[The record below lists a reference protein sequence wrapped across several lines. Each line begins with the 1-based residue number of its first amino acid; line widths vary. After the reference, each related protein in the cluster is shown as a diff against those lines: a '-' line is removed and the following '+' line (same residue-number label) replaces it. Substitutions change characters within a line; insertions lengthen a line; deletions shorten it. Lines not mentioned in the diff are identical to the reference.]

1 MADPNITYALDGQV
15 ALIGLDRPAKRNALS
30 DALIEE
36 LRVAVER
43 AGVEAK
49 AGVIFGHGDHFS
61 AGLDLAE
68 HVHRTPIENVHHSR
82 NWHAIFE
89 RIERGVIPFVCAIH
103 GAAVGG
109 GIELAASCQIRVAEE
124 GAFFALPEGQR
135 GIFVGGGGSV
145 RIARLISAARMS
157 DMMLTGRVLS
167 AAEAER
173 VNLVQYVVAPG
184 AGLAKAKELAAR
196 IAGNSPMAN
205 FAVTHALS
213 RIQDLSHDDGLFF
226 ESLMA
231 AMTQTTPEAIE
242 RLQAFL
248 DKRAERIAAPGDP
261 SGKP

>member
-1 MADPNITYALDGQV
+1 
-15 ALIGLDRPAKRNALS
+15 
-30 DALIEE
+30 
-36 LRVAVER
+36 
-43 AGVEAK
+43 
-49 AGVIFGHGDHFS
+49 
-61 AGLDLAE
+61 
-68 HVHRTPIENVHHSR
+68 
-82 NWHAIFE
+82 
-89 RIERGVIPFVCAIH
+89 
-103 GAAVGG
+103 
-109 GIELAASCQIRVAEE
+109 
-124 GAFFALPEGQR
+124 
-135 GIFVGGGGSV
+135 
-145 RIARLISAARMS
+145 
-157 DMMLTGRVLS
+157 MLTGRVLS

-184 AGLAKAKELAAR
+184 AGLAKATELAAR